1 MANEP
6 LDVLLRLRLLTID
19 QVRLALADCLATEAL
34 ASARCSAIEAAIAH
48 EMNTASALTSDDR
61 AVEDF
66 AAWLHRILPDQAAAD
81 AALLSAETRTK
92 ETRLVLAA
100 ARAGARAVEAT
111 LERNAAERVQQA
123 GRVEQRELDEAAR
136 QPGDRS
142 LSGSDRTAGGL

>member
-6 LDVLLRLRLLTID
+6 LAVLLRLRLLTID
-19 QVRLALADCLATEAL
+19 QARQALADCLEVEAT
-34 ASARCSAIEAAIAH
+34 ASARCNAIEAAIAH
-48 EMNTASALTSDDR
+48 EMQAASELTSDDN

-100 ARAGARAVEAT
+100 ARAGARSVEAT
-111 LERNAAERVQQA
+111 LERKAAERMLQV
-123 GRVEQRELDEAAR
+123 GRREQLALDEAAR
-136 QPGDRS
+136 RP
-142 LSGSDRTAGGL
+142 AE